1 MSPNVLTPAPSPS
14 DPPRRSASEA
24 GGETENRHQSDGRS
38 VALQMSGV
46 AFGSMKDQTATV
58 AEKINWTV
66 SAGEFWVVAGPQRSG
81 KSDFLMLTAGL
92 LSPTSG
98 AYRCFGAE
106 MPIFEEE
113 RLAER
118 LRLGLVFDGGQLF
131 NHMTVAENVALPLRY
146 HENLTRDEAEPRVQA
161 MLELTELSRF
171 ADHAP
176 AAIARN
182 WQKRAGLARALM
194 LGPDVLLLDNPL
206 ARLDTRHANWWLN
219 FLGQLAR
226 GQTAMRDRPMTLVA
240 TSESFRPWRD
250 HASHFA
256 LLNDG
261 ALTIIGNRARLEAS
275 ADALVREL
283 LAMELPAGVA
293 DADASTSVQQK

>member
-1 MSPNVLTPAPSPS
+1 
-14 DPPRRSASEA
+14 
-24 GGETENRHQSDGRS
+24 
-38 VALQMSGV
+38 MSGV

-58 AEKINWTV
+58 AEEINWTV
-66 SAGEFWVVAGPQRSG
+66 NAGEFWVVAGPQRSG
-81 KSDFLMLTAGL
+81 KSDFLMLAGGL
-92 LSPTSG
+92 MSPTRG

-131 NHMTVAENVALPLRY
+131 NRMTVAENVALPLRY
-146 HENLTRDEAEPRVQA
+146 HENLTRDKAEPRVQA
-161 MLELTELSRF
+161 MLELMELTRY
-171 ADHAP
+171 ADRAP
-176 AAIARN
+176 ATIARN

-194 LGPDVLLLDNPL
+194 LRPDVLLLDNPL
-206 ARLDTRHANWWLN
+206 ARLDARHANWWLN

-226 GQTAMRDRPMTLVA
+226 GQTALRNQPMTLVA
-240 TSESFRPWRD
+240 MSESFRPWRE

-261 ALTIIGNRARLEAS
+261 KFTPIGNRAALEAS

-283 LAMELPAGVA
+283 LAGELPAGTT
-293 DADASTSVQQK
+293 DADTATSVQTK

>member
-1 MSPNVLTPAPSPS
+1 MNETATISGPPALEMR
-14 DPPRRSASEA
+14 DLALGAMRD
-24 GGETENRHQSDGRS
+24 QSVS
-38 VALQMSGV
+38 VA
-46 AFGSMKDQTATV
+46 
-58 AEKINWTV
+58 EEINWTV
-66 SAGEFWVVAGPQRSG
+66 NAGEFWVVAGPQRSG
-81 KSDFLMLTAGL
+81 KSDFLMLTGGL
-92 LSPTSG
+92 MSPTRG
-98 AYRCFGAE
+98 RHRCFGAE

-131 NHMTVAENVALPLRY
+131 NHLTIAENVALPLRY
-146 HENLTRDEAEPRVQA
+146 HENLTPDEAEPRVQA
-161 MLELTELSRF
+161 MLELAELSRF
-171 ADHAP
+171 ADCAP
-176 AAIARN
+176 PAIARN

-206 ARLDTRHANWWLN
+206 ARLDPRHANWWLN

-226 GQTAMRDRPMTLVA
+226 GQTALRAQPMTLVA

-261 ALTIIGNRARLEAS
+261 KFIPIGNRAALEAS

-283 LAMELPAGVA
+283 LAGAT
-293 DADASTSVQQK
+293 DADASTSVQKK

>member
-1 MSPNVLTPAPSPS
+1 MNGT
-14 DPPRRSASEA
+14 SASYRVTAIE
-24 GGETENRHQSDGRS
+24 
-38 VALQMSGV
+38 MSGV

-58 AEKINWTV
+58 AEEINWTV
-66 SAGEFWVVAGPQRSG
+66 NTGEFWVVAGPQRSG
-81 KSDFLMLTAGL
+81 KSDFLMLAGGL
-92 LSPTSG
+92 MSPTRG

-131 NHMTVAENVALPLRY
+131 NRMTVAENVALPLRY
-146 HENLTRDEAEPRVQA
+146 HENLTRDKAEPRVQA
-161 MLELTELSRF
+161 MLELMELTHF
-171 ADHAP
+171 ANRKP
-176 AAIARN
+176 TAIARN

-194 LGPDVLLLDNPL
+194 LRPDVLLLDNPL
-206 ARLDTRHANWWLN
+206 ARLDARHANWWLN

-226 GQTAMRDRPMTLVA
+226 GQTALRNQPMTLVA
-240 TSESFRPWRD
+240 MSESFRPWRE

-261 ALTIIGNRARLEAS
+261 KFTPIGNRAALEAS

-283 LAMELPAGVA
+283 LAGELPAGTT
-293 DADASTSVQQK
+293 DADTATSVQTK